1 MEVFWHTDNASID
14 TGRGPLIMDERY
26 KLSQVVKCQKMVLLD
41 FSSIGAV
48 ISCLSR
54 APSDTE
60 EAPLSAAG
68 LCNFS
73 IES

>member
-14 TGRGPLIMDERY
+14 MGRGPLITDERY
-26 KLSQVVKCQKMVLLD
+26 TLSWAVKWWNMVPLN

-48 ISCLSR
+48 ISCLSG

-60 EAPLSAAG
+60 EAPLNAAG